1 MHPAF
6 SRDELEN
13 SYDSLLKQISK
24 DLPRFE
30 VKSKRDS
37 LLFKILPYITF
48 YNREI
53 STRYITTLY
62 PYVYVPSIPWNPDL
76 PLSRLAIMAHEY
88 VHLMDRKRL
97 GPIFNFLYLSPQ
109 ILSLLAIN
117 ATFFSN
123 WFLLFLLFLLPIPSP
138 GRAWLEYRGYRM
150 TLAVWF
156 WTTGKVPEADLVL
169 KHFTGS
175 GYYWMWPFEKML
187 KRKFERDIARI
198 QLGIVPEELLKVKK
212 ILDEEHGKLN
222 T

>member
-1 MHPAF
+1 
-6 SRDELEN
+6 
-13 SYDSLLKQISK
+13 
-24 DLPRFE
+24 
-30 VKSKRDS
+30 
-37 LLFKILPYITF
+37 
-48 YNREI
+48 
-53 STRYITTLY
+53 
-62 PYVYVPSIPWNPDL
+62 
-76 PLSRLAIMAHEY
+76 
-88 VHLMDRKRL
+88 
-97 GPIFNFLYLSPQ
+97 
-109 ILSLLAIN
+109 
-117 ATFFSN
+117 
-123 WFLLFLLFLLPIPSP
+123 
-138 GRAWLEYRGYRM
+138 M